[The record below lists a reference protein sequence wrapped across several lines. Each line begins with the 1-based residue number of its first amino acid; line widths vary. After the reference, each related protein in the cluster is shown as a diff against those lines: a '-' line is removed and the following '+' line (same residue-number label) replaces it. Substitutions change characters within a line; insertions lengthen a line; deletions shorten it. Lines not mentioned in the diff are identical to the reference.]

1 MLHVKQVDP
10 VDICRA
16 NASTAKARSDADRVA
31 MRSRFPFAAGIV
43 AELVAAGFKPRVM
56 AMTENGDAWRR
67 A

>member
-1 MLHVKQVDP
+1 MKQVDP

-43 AELVAAGFKPRVM
+43 AELVAAGFKPRVI
-56 AMTENGDAWRR
+56 AMSENGDEWRR

>member
-1 MLHVKQVDP
+1 MKQVDP

-43 AELVAAGFKPRVM
+43 AELVAAGFKPRIVWM
-56 AMTENGDAWRR
+56 AEGGHEWRR
-67 A
+67 G